1 MRFVDKYRPKSLS
14 EVLGQELAK
23 KEVVSF
29 LETWKQGK
37 ALLLHGSP
45 GSGKTSFVEALAKER
60 NIDLL
65 ELNASDVRTE
75 EAITRIL
82 GQAIKQKS
90 LFKKGKVILFDEI
103 DGLASIDRSAA
114 AVNKIINES
123 RFPIILTANDAYAK
137 KLQNIRPHCRLVQFK
152 KVNSLTMEKRIREI
166 CKLENILLDPVKI
179 KILAKS
185 ADGDFRAALTDLESL
200 SEDVDTEIGFREREK
215 NIFEVLKI
223 IFKSRNIENARQA
236 IRDCD
241 KPLEE
246 VMWWVEQ
253 NIPLEYEKPE
263 EVAQAMESIAQAD
276 LFRSRIIHN
285 QNYRFYVYINDMIAA
300 VSLAKEKPYIKFSP
314 YRPPQRLLVLGSTK
328 GERAETKE
336 TCIKLGRELH
346 CSIKKIRNEYLPYV
360 RIMEKRMEKTQ
371 NIIST

>member
-1 MRFVDKYRPKSLS
+1 MRFVDKYRPKNLS

-29 LETWKQGK
+29 LDTWKQGK
-37 ALLLHGSP
+37 ALLLYGSP

-75 EAITRIL
+75 EAITKIL
-82 GQAIKQKS
+82 GEAIRQKS
-90 LFKKGKVILFDEI
+90 LFKKGKIILFDEI
-103 DGLASIDRSAA
+103 DGLASVDRSAA
-114 AVNKIINES
+114 AVNKIIKES

-137 KLQNIRPHCRLVQFK
+137 KLQSIRPHCKLVQFK
-152 KVNSLTMEKRIREI
+152 KVNSLTVEKRIKEI
-166 CKLENILLDPVKI
+166 CKLENIPLDPVKI

-185 ADGDFRAALTDLESL
+185 SDGDFRAALTDLESL
-200 SEDVDTEIGFREREK
+200 SEDVDTEIGFREKEK

-236 IRDCD
+236 IRECD

-263 EVAQAMESIAQAD
+263 EVAQALEAVAQAD
-276 LFRSRIIHN
+276 LFRSRIIRN
-285 QNYRFYVYINDMIAA
+285 QNYRFYVYINDLLAS
-300 VSLAKEKPYIKFSP
+300 VSLAKEKPYFKFSP
-314 YRPPQRLLVLGSTK
+314 YRPPQRLLVLGRTK

-336 TCIKLGRELH
+336 ICEKLGKQLH
-346 CSIKKIRNEYLPYV
+346 CSIKKIRNEYLPYL
-360 RIMEKRMEKTQ
+360 RIMHGEKVLE
-371 NIIST
+371 NITK

>member
-23 KEVVSF
+23 KEIVSF

-37 ALLLHGSP
+37 ALLLYGSP

-60 NIDLL
+60 NIDLI

-75 EAITRIL
+75 EEINRIL

-90 LFKKGKVILFDEI
+90 LFKKGKVILLDEI

-114 AVNKIINES
+114 AVNKIIKES
-123 RFPIILTANDAYAK
+123 KFPIILTANDAYAK
-137 KLQNIRPHCRLVQFK
+137 KLQSIRPHCRLVQFK
-152 KVNSLTMEKRIREI
+152 KVNSLTMEKRIKEI
-166 CKLENILLDPVKI
+166 CYLEKIPLVPVKI

-185 ADGDFRAALTDLESL
+185 ANGDFRAALTDLESL
-200 SEDVDTEIGFREREK
+200 SEDIDTEIGFREREK
-215 NIFEVLKI
+215 NIFDVLRI
-223 IFKSRNIENARQA
+223 IFKGRDIENAKQA
-236 IRDCD
+236 IRECD

-246 VMWWVEQ
+246 VLWWLEQ

-263 EVAQAMESIAQAD
+263 EVAKAMELVAQAD

-285 QNYRFYVYINDMIAA
+285 QNYRFYVYINDLLAA
-300 VSLAKEKPYIKFSP
+300 VSLAKEKPYFKFSP

-328 GERAETKE
+328 AERAETKE
-336 TCIKLGRELH
+336 LLEKLGKQLH
-346 CSIKKIRNEYLPYV
+346 CSIRKIRSEYLPYV
-360 RIMEKRMEKTQ
+360 RIMEGKKAMEKV
-371 NIIST
+371 